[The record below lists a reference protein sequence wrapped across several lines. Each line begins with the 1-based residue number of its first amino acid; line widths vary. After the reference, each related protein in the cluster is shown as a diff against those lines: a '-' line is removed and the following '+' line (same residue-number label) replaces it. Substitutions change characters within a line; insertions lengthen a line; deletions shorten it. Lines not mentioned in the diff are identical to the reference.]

1 MKKTKKKLKE
11 KGIVGPVLVAAML
24 VSLIIASLPVIQ
36 AAEVKFTNSGSTGVL
51 RGEGA
56 GSSRTTMS
64 AGQSAEIDIE
74 VNYEVTV
81 EPGDTHEKF
90 SFKKKGSNSASDP
103 DHGIEVA
110 VDGRVS
116 ISGSVRENG
125 TASAGARVHAEGR
138 EMPPAEAEEGQTGL
152 WVEADV
158 STYART
164 ITLGDDGTAK
174 AKSDA
179 RGKAEG
185 EGSWVGVGDIFA
197 DVSGRSESSASSR
210 DLSEAWNLAGLM
222 GYADLSTAESFKHY
236 DEATIYSD
244 STASGA
250 ERAKADGS
258 ASGRATAS
266 FIAAG
271 EGTTLDAASYTEG
284 KGVTSSADARNEGS
298 ASANA
303 FVTASNTIWDPE
315 EALALVQDISSIYVA
330 TDTGGTQAN
339 SYASAKAT
347 ADADTRSEAGW
358 DTDTWLLESATGAS
372 GKAKSKSTISG
383 IASAGSTVLTESEGS
398 ASADKL
404 SDTSQVKI
412 ESEVSVTASKAF
424 TEGWVKKATTSAR
437 SLYSAGED
445 EDPIAESKTMVEAT
459 KGETGRISA
468 RDGEA
473 DALVWVRGDQEVGP
487 DPTDPANLSVYAF
500 SMVYTNVSATDESR
514 AYPSAVLKSA
524 HADVFAYHNDSL
536 EAASWVIDGSGK
548 SYLKPRRDIGYSL
561 TTVAEAAA
569 EGDQCLGA
577 QNHYI
582 VTNEEPNRAYSYTWT
597 LGASYSGAEPPIFL
611 PTPPM
616 PPPPTP

>member
-1 MKKTKKKLKE
+1 MKKKELKE
-11 KGIVGPVLVAAML
+11 KGIVGSVLVVAML

-64 AGQSAEIDIE
+64 AGQSAEIGIE
-74 VNYEVTV
+74 VDYEVTV
-81 EPGDTHEKF
+81 EHSDTDERF

-125 TASAGARVHAEGR
+125 TASAGARVHAEGS
-138 EMPPAEAEEGQTGL
+138 EVPPAEAEEGQTGL
-152 WVEADV
+152 WIEADV

-164 ITLGDDGTAK
+164 ITGDDGTAK

-210 DLSEAWNLAGLM
+210 DLSEAQNLAGLM

-266 FIAAG
+266 FIAVG

-303 FVTASNTIWDPE
+303 FATASNTIWNSE
-315 EALALVQDISSIYVA
+315 EALALVQDISSIYVV
-330 TDTGGTQAN
+330 TDTGGTQAD
-339 SYASAKAT
+339 SYASGKAT
-347 ADADTRSEAGW
+347 ADVDTSSEAGW
-358 DTDTWLLESATGAS
+358 YTDTWLLESATGAS
-372 GKAKSKSTISG
+372 GKARSKSTIRG
-383 IASAGSTVLTESEGS
+383 IASAESTVLTESEGE
-398 ASADKL
+398 ASADQL

-412 ESEVSVTASKAF
+412 ESKVSVTASKAF

-445 EDPIAESKTMVEAT
+445 EDPIAESKTMVEA

-473 DALVWVRGDQEVGP
+473 YALVWARGDQEVGP
-487 DPTDPANLSVYAF
+487 DPTDPTNSSVYAF

-548 SYLKPRRDIGYSL
+548 SYLKPKRDIGYSL
-561 TTVAEAAA
+561 TAVAEAAA

-597 LGASYSGAEPPIFL
+597 LGASYIGAEPPIPL

-616 PPPPTP
+616 P

>member
-1 MKKTKKKLKE
+1 MKKKELKE
-11 KGIVGPVLVAAML
+11 KGIVGSVLVVAML

-64 AGQSAEIDIE
+64 AGQSAEIGIE
-74 VNYEVTV
+74 VDYEVTV
-81 EPGDTHEKF
+81 ESGDTDERF

-116 ISGSVRENG
+116 ISGSVRGNG
-125 TASAGARVHAEGR
+125 TASAGARVHAEGS
-138 EMPPAEAEEGQTGL
+138 EVPPAEAEEGQTGL
-152 WVEADV
+152 WIEADV

-164 ITLGDDGTAK
+164 ITGDDGTAK

-210 DLSEAWNLAGLM
+210 DLSEAQNLAGLM

-266 FIAAG
+266 FIAVG

-284 KGVTSSADARNEGS
+284 KGVASSADARNEGS

-303 FVTASNTIWDPE
+303 FATASNTIWNSE
-315 EALALVQDISSIYVA
+315 EALALVQDISSIYVV
-330 TDTGGTQAN
+330 TDTGGTQAD
-339 SYASAKAT
+339 SYASGKAT
-347 ADADTRSEAGW
+347 ADVDTSSEAGW
-358 DTDTWLLESATGAS
+358 YTDTWLLESATGAS
-372 GKAKSKSTISG
+372 GKARSKSTIRG
-383 IASAGSTVLTESEGS
+383 IASAESTVLTESEGE
-398 ASADKL
+398 ASADQL

-412 ESEVSVTASKAF
+412 ESKVSVTASKAF

-445 EDPIAESKTMVEAT
+445 EDPIAESKTMVEA

-473 DALVWVRGDQEVGP
+473 YALVWARGDQEVGP
-487 DPTDPANLSVYAF
+487 DPTNSSVYAF

-548 SYLKPRRDIGYSL
+548 SYLKPKRDIGYSL
-561 TTVAEAAA
+561 TAVAEAAA

-597 LGASYSGAEPPIFL
+597 LGASYIGAEPPIPL

-616 PPPPTP
+616 P